1 MDDPMIALVFFASHA
16 LAHDFTPG
24 VLSLR
29 HTGDGEYLYVWT
41 PPVDSGAPVDVRLVF
56 PAGCDVAP
64 DRVRCDELDEVRFA
78 GLDDLRVS
86 VVVVVER
93 GGDTRES
100 IVTAADPRVE
110 IGDST
115 ALGFLLLGIE
125 HVLGGLDHLAFVL
138 GLLLVVGADRRIVW
152 TITAFTLAHS
162 LTLAL
167 AVLGVVR
174 LSSAP
179 VEATIALSVLLVA
192 HEATHDRVTFTRRFP
207 WAVALVFGLV
217 HGLGFAGAL
226 EEIGLPRDSLASA
239 LALFNVG
246 VEIGQ
251 LAVVLAAI
259 GVAAVVRK
267 LSPKLERIGPRAV
280 AYAIGAL
287 GAFWLLERT
296 ASMLV
301 GA

>member
-1 MDDPMIALVFFASHA
+1 MIALLFFASHA

-29 HTGDGEYLYVWT
+29 EVGDGEYLYVWT
-41 PPVDSGAPVDVRLVF
+41 QPVDSGAPVDVGLVF
-56 PAGCDVAP
+56 PEGCDVEP
-64 DRVRCDELDEVRFA
+64 ERVRCDDLDEVRFE
-78 GLDDLRVS
+78 GFDDLRVS
-86 VVVVVER
+86 IVVVVER

-100 IVTAADPRVE
+100 IVTANDPRVE
-110 IGDST
+110 LGDSSP
-115 ALGFLLLGIE
+115 LGFLILGVE

-138 GLLLVVGADRRIVW
+138 GLLLVVGPDRRIVW

-179 VEATIALSVLLVA
+179 VEASIALSVLLVA
-192 HEATHDRVTFTRRFP
+192 HEATHDRATFTRRFP

-226 EEIGLPRDSLASA
+226 EEIGLPRDSLATA
-239 LALFNVG
+239 IALFNVG

-251 LAVVLAAI
+251 LAVVFVAI
-259 GVAAVVRK
+259 GIALLVRR
-267 LSPKLERIGPRAV
+267 LAPKLERIGPRAI

-287 GAFWLLERT
+287 GAFWLLDRT
-296 ASMLV
+296 ASILF
-301 GA
+301 AA